1 MEFETRI
8 PRYLN
13 SQPQILWWEIDE
25 IIIII
30 TAIGLGVVFEAL
42 IVTVPLGLLAARTL
56 GRVKAQH
63 GHGWIIHS
71 AWWRGIPLARL
82 AIPSTHRELWG

>member
-13 SQPQILWWEIDE
+13 SQPQILWWEMDE
-25 IIIII
+25 IIVIV
-30 TAIGLGVVFEAL
+30 AGIGLGIVLELL
-42 IVTVPLGLLAARTL
+42 IVTVPLGLLAARL
-56 GRVKAQH
+56 LARVKAQH
-63 GHGWIIHS
+63 GQGWIIHY

-82 AIPSTHRELWG
+82 TIPNTHRDFWG